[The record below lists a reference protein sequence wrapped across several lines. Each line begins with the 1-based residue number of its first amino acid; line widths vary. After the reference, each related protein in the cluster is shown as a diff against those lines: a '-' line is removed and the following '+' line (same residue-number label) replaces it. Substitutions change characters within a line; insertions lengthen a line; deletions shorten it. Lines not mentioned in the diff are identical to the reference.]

1 MKKFL
6 ASRGV
11 GGALGGWG
19 APLAVAPGAALPWWR
34 RHSPPRTIDDAQL
47 FDASGSLPILLTMS

>member
-1 MKKFL
+1 VLRAKKKYAAYGEGALMKKFL

-34 RHSPPRTIDDAQL
+34 
-47 FDASGSLPILLTMS
+47 ILSATTH

>member
-1 MKKFL
+1 MKEFL

-19 APLAVAPGAALPWWR
+19 APLAVAQALPCR
-34 RHSPPRTIDDAQL
+34 GGGIRHHPLITLS
-47 FDASGSLPILLTMS
+47 